1 MAIFNWNEPIDSDI
15 VLAATRSLEKIL
27 GKMITNAF
35 IRELESQGIV
45 FGNDN
50 RYPLQKVREAAVS
63 IFGEDGGYLLA
74 YFLRKYVEDA
84 NKHR

>member
-1 MAIFNWNEPIDSDI
+1 MATFSWDEPIEGDL

-35 IRELESQGIV
+35 IFELENRGIV
-45 FGNDN
+45 FGEGKK
-50 RYPLQKVREAAVS
+50 YPLQKIREAAVS

-74 YFLRKYVEDA
+74 YFLRKYMEDVD
-84 NKHR
+84 K